1 MAKERQKPGCVTA
14 GGGLAFSF
22 GGAFP
27 EALLR
32 RVATMVQGQSSAWV
46 KTRRE
51 APGATCGS
59 PWQRWA
65 GALQGCKVACKRACN
80 CAFQG
85 PFLGAYV

>member
-22 GGAFP
+22 GGALP

-32 RVATMVQGQSSAWV
+32 RVATMVQGLGWV
-46 KTRRE
+46 NSPA

-59 PWQRWA
+59 PWQRRA
-65 GALQGCKVACKRACN
+65 GALQGCKVADQRAGN
-80 CAFQG
+80 CSFQG